1 MSNNNEG
8 GDNIDNGQ
16 KRNLEGIYS
25 KNDERIMDESVIQ
38 YIGMKNEKLANQ
50 VRSQLNVRFFKVI
63 LNKGNSR

>member
-50 VRSQLNVRFFKVI
+50 VRSQLNVSFIQSHIK
-63 LNKGNSR
+63 